1 MKGKVHL
8 SLVNSWC
15 YITFAEIDNCLRRMN
30 AIINKK

>member
-1 MKGKVHL
+1 MKRKVHR